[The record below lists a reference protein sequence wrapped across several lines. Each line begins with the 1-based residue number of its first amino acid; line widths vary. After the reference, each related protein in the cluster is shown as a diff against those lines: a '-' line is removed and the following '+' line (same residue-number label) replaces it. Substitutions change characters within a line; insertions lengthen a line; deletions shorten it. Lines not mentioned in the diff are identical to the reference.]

1 MTVLW
6 IVIGI
11 LIGIAAG
18 MGIAYTLLKKQLTKE
33 GREALKKAEEDGELL
48 KKEKILQAKEKFL
61 QLKSDYEINKFMA
74 LVTIKYYR

>member
-33 GREALKKAEEDGELL
+33 GRALGTK
-48 KKEKILQAKEKFL
+48 
-61 QLKSDYEINKFMA
+61 
-74 LVTIKYYR
+74 